1 MEMSEHEVQLPP
13 VDRDYAPWGFQGE
26 SDEDDFPD
34 GRWEKRSK
42 DGTLKRER
50 DYENGI
56 QHGVERDFHQDG
68 TLALEMHWER
78 GYPVGTARA
87 WHESG
92 TLAREWH
99 FSRGEPHGTLT
110 TWFADGE
117 IESASHYQHGTLHGD
132 ATAFLADG
140 SVESRTRYRFGV
152 PGRGWADLFWRPRLL
167 AAVLVVLAAIWLS
180 GHGKAL
186 LMLLVLQMAILVH
199 EAGHWLAARLV
210 GIPVETFRVGVGP
223 VVAAVRVGSTR
234 FELAAIPVLG
244 FVSPFSMRPSEFRG
258 WATENDSEPIR
269 PSEEQDSVIEC
280 VSRPRRSVFF
290 VGGVVVNFLLAWLV
304 LWMSSSKVGPLES
317 ARVTGGI
324 VVTVWVRAP
333 AILGSILS
341 IDLAEDEDKGFL
353 RALENDDEVDRNRG
367 QSGKGRSL
375 VPRLLWEV
383 VVLNAV
389 LAGFNL
395 FPFPGLDGYHLALL
409 SVEMII
415 RRPLPKLLKN
425 SMGCVSVLFI
435 LGLVLVSFLWFFRDI
450 YQMLFG

>member
-1 MEMSEHEVQLPP
+1 
-13 VDRDYAPWGFQGE
+13 
-26 SDEDDFPD
+26 
-34 GRWEKRSK
+34 
-42 DGTLKRER
+42 
-50 DYENGI
+50 
-56 QHGVERDFHQDG
+56 
-68 TLALEMHWER
+68 
-78 GYPVGTARA
+78 
-87 WHESG
+87 
-92 TLAREWH
+92 
-99 FSRGEPHGTLT
+99 
-110 TWFADGE
+110 
-117 IESASHYQHGTLHGD
+117 
-132 ATAFLADG
+132 
-140 SVESRTRYRFGV
+140 
-152 PGRGWADLFWRPRLL
+152 
-167 AAVLVVLAAIWLS
+167 
-180 GHGKAL
+180 
-186 LMLLVLQMAILVH
+186 
-199 EAGHWLAARLV
+199 
-210 GIPVETFRVGVGP
+210 
-223 VVAAVRVGSTR
+223 
-234 FELAAIPVLG
+234 
-244 FVSPFSMRPSEFRG
+244 
-258 WATENDSEPIR
+258 
-269 PSEEQDSVIEC
+269 
-280 VSRPRRSVFF
+280 VFF